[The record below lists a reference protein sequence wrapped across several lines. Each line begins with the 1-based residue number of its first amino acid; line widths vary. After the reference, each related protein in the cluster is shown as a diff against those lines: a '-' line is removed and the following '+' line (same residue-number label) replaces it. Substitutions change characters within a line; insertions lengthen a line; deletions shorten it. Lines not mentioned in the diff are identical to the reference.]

1 MRSTIA
7 ALIIIPSFLAVAP
20 ASAQSN
26 PSVDQIIKSLTP
38 MGDVSRSATRGIR
51 LSPGTGAPAE
61 ARSSALP
68 VTQASAK
75 AMKSADT
82 ETPASQPPQA
92 AAPSVNLTVNFAL
105 GSAELTP
112 QAVKTLDDLGKALS
126 SDVLANFRFRVEGHT
141 DTVGTREYNRSLSER
156 RAAVVVEYIVE
167 KFKVPA
173 NRLEPA
179 GLGADRP
186 LVPTADQ
193 VAEARNR
200 RVQVVNLGT

>member
-7 ALIIIPSFLAVAP
+7 ALIVIPSFLVVPP

-51 LSPGTGAPAE
+51 LSPNTGAPVE
-61 ARSSALP
+61 ARASALP

-75 AMKSADT
+75 VTKSADA
-82 ETPASQPPQA
+82 ETRAAQPQHA

-105 GSAELTP
+105 GSTELTP
-112 QAVKTLDDLGKALS
+112 QAIKTLDDLGKALS
-126 SDVLANFRFRVEGHT
+126 SDTLANFRFRVEGHT
-141 DTVGTREYNRSLSER
+141 DTVGSREYNRSLSER

-173 NRLEPA
+173 GRLEPA

-186 LVPTADQ
+186 LIPTADQ

>member
-7 ALIIIPSFLAVAP
+7 ALIIIPSFLVAAP

-51 LSPGTGAPAE
+51 LSPSTSAPAE

-68 VTQASAK
+68 ITQASAK
-75 AMKSADT
+75 ATKSPDA
-82 ETPASQPPQA
+82 ETTAAQPQPT

-112 QAVKTLDDLGKALS
+112 QAIKTLDDLGKALS

-141 DTVGTREYNRSLSER
+141 DTVGTREFNRSLSER

-167 KFKVPA
+167 KYKVPA
-173 NRLEPA
+173 GRLEPA
-179 GLGADRP
+179 GLGADHP
-186 LVPTADQ
+186 LVQTADQ

>member
-20 ASAQSN
+20 VSAQGN
-26 PSVDQIIKSLTP
+26 PSVDQIIKSLIP

-51 LSPGTGAPAE
+51 LSPSTGAPVD

-68 VTQASAK
+68 VAHAPAK
-75 AMKSADT
+75 ATKSPGT
-82 ETPASQPPQA
+82 ETSVGQPPQP

-112 QAVKTLDDLGKALS
+112 QAIAALDDLGKALS
-126 SDVLANFRFRVEGHT
+126 SDILANFRFRVEGHT
-141 DTVGTREYNRSLSER
+141 DTVGTREFNRSLSER
-156 RAAVVVEYIVE
+156 RAAVVVEYIAE
-167 KFKVPA
+167 KFKVA
-173 NRLEPA
+173 TGRLEPA

-186 LVPTADQ
+186 LIATADQ
-193 VAEARNR
+193 VSEARNR
-200 RVQVVNLGT
+200 RVQVVNLGS

>member
-7 ALIIIPSFLAVAP
+7 ALIIIPSFLVAAP
-20 ASAQSN
+20 VSAQSN

-51 LSPGTGAPAE
+51 LSPNTGTPAE
-61 ARSSALP
+61 VRSSALP
-68 VTQASAK
+68 ITQASVK
-75 AMKSADT
+75 ATKSPDSDT
-82 ETPASQPPQA
+82 SIAQPQHA

-112 QAVKTLDDLGKALS
+112 QAIKTLDDLGKALS
-126 SDVLANFRFRVEGHT
+126 SDTLANFRFRVEGHT
-141 DTVGTREYNRSLSER
+141 DTVGTREFNRSLSER

-167 KFKVPA
+167 KYKVPA
-173 NRLEPA
+173 GRLEPA
-179 GLGADRP
+179 GLGADHP
-186 LVPTADQ
+186 LVQTADQ

>member
-1 MRSTIA
+1 MRSIVA
-7 ALIIIPSFLAVAP
+7 ALIVIPSFLTGVP

-51 LSPGTGAPAE
+51 LSPSTGAPPD

-75 AMKSADT
+75 ATKGPDGEIA
-82 ETPASQPPQA
+82 PAQPRA

-105 GSAELTP
+105 GSADLTP
-112 QAVKTLDDLGKALS
+112 QAIKTLDDLGKALS
-126 SDVLANFRFRVEGHT
+126 SETLANFRFRVEGHT
-141 DTVGTREYNRSLSER
+141 DTVGTREFNRSLSER
-156 RAAVVVEYIVE
+156 RAAVVVGYIVE
-167 KFKVPA
+167 KYKVPA
-173 NRLEPA
+173 TRLEPA